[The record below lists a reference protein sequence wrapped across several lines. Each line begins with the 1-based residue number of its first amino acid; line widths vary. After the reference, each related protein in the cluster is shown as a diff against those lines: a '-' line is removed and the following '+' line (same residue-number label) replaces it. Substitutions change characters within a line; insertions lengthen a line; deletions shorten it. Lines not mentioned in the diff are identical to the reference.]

1 MKILY
6 IEDDYR
12 VLTTIIPE
20 IFRNFMSDEEMAQFN
35 AIKKD
40 EYAGSAEIKQLFLN
54 SSLLNVEYDFLE
66 ALSLITS
73 DKINQY
79 DYFIFDRNLGAIDK
93 GITFKDIKNVYSAF
107 TETEYNYIRNNGD
120 YGCEG
125 DFLLSVLSE
134 RIVPTEKLRGKVYV
148 FSAYPSDNVF
158 DNNYALRKLVSPSSK
173 ILTKDN
179 YIDKSDERGK
189 KLLKDIIENDDKK
202 EEIEIQ
208 LKWDNILSFYNR
220 YNNAQTI
227 KQIIITALKSNIQT
241 SRDSCFELV
250 HQLDT
255 YYSHLFEKRI
265 LKQIREHDA
274 EFATFTGGKRVSKQE
289 KQEWDNNW
297 YSKAE
302 IPHNII
308 SISNIIRESR
318 NDCEHSNEMKENV
331 NVGCFT
337 VLACAYALLE
347 LTRFWQE
354 KKW

>member
-6 IEDDYR
+6 IEDEYR

-20 IFRNFMSDEEMAQFN
+20 VFRNFMTDDEMAQFS

-40 EYAGSAEIKQLFLN
+40 DYAGSAEIKQLFLN

-93 GITFKDIKNVYSAF
+93 GITFEDIKNVFCQFSRN
-107 TETEYNYIRNNGD
+107 EYNYIQNNGD

-125 DFLLSVLSE
+125 DYLLSILSE
-134 RIVPTEKLRGKVYV
+134 RIAPEKLRGKVYV

-158 DNNYALRKLVSPSSK
+158 NNNPVLRKLVTSK

-179 YIDKSDERGK
+179 YIDKSDENGK
-189 KLLKDIIENDDKK
+189 KQLKDIIENDDK
-202 EEIEIQ
+202 EEMEIQ
-208 LKWDNILSFYNR
+208 LKWNNILSFYNR
-220 YNNAQTI
+220 YDNAQAI
-227 KQIIITALKSNIQT
+227 KQTIINALKSNTQT
-241 SRDSCFELV
+241 SGDSCSALV

-255 YYSHLFEKRI
+255 YYAHLFEKRI
-265 LKQIREHDA
+265 LKQIRKHDA
-274 EFATFTGGKRVSKQE
+274 EFAAFTGGNRISKQA

-318 NDCEHSNEMKENV
+318 NDCEHSNEMDGNV
-331 NVGCFT
+331 NIGCFT

-347 LTRFWQE
+347 LARFWQE

>member
-6 IEDDYR
+6 IEDEYR

-20 IFRNFMSDEEMAQFN
+20 IFGNFMTDEEKAQFN

-40 EYAGSAEIKQLFLN
+40 DYSGSAEIKQLFLN

-93 GITFKDIKNVYSAF
+93 GITFEDIKKVFCQFSRNEF
-107 TETEYNYIRNNGD
+107 DYIQNNGD

-125 DFLLSVLSE
+125 DYLLSVLSE
-134 RIVPTEKLRGKVYV
+134 RIATEKLRGKVYV

-158 DNNYALRKLVSPSSK
+158 NNNSVIRKLVSSK

-179 YIDKSDERGK
+179 YIDKSDDKGK
-189 KLLKDIIENDDKK
+189 EHLKNIIENDDKD
-202 EEIEIQ
+202 EMEIL
-208 LKWDNILSFYNR
+208 LKWNTVISYYDR
-220 YNNAQTI
+220 YDDAQTI
-227 KQIIITALKSNIQT
+227 KQTIITALKSNTQT
-241 SRDSCFELV
+241 SNDSCSELV

-255 YYSHLFEKRI
+255 YYSHYFEKKI
-265 LKQIREHDA
+265 LKQIRKHDT
-274 EFATFTGGKRVSKQE
+274 EFATFTGGSRISKQD

-318 NDCEHSNEMKENV
+318 NDCEHSDEMDGNV
-331 NVGCFT
+331 NIGCFT
-337 VLACAYALLE
+337 VLTCAYALLE
-347 LTRFWQE
+347 LTRFWQD